1 MGIPYFFPELM
12 TSQQAMM
19 PTLLAPITLGDV
31 DLAHRAVT
39 APLIWEARGPSA
51 LLADH
56 AASGAVPRT
65 CRATELADRPV
76 QRTDRTILLDDEV
89 IGLD

>member
-1 MGIPYFFPELM
+1 M

-19 PTLLAPITLGDV
+19 PTLLAPIALGDV
-31 DLAHRAVT
+31 DPAHRVVT
-39 APLIWEARGPSA
+39 EAPIWEARGPDA

-56 AASGAVPRT
+56 AASGAVQGAN
-65 CRATELADRPV
+65 RAAGLADRPV
-76 QRTDRTILLDDEV
+76 QRTDRAILLDDEV